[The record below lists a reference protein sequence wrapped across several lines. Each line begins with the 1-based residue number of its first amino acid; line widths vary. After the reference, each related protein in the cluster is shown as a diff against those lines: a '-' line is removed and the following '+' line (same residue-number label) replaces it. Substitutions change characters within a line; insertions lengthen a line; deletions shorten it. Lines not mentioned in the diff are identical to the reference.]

1 MQTLLPCLTA
11 RAARQADALLAWPGL
26 PAAVREEVQSP
37 FCFLCGSPRRLL
49 APQQMRGH
57 PKLWPLPT
65 KLAAQLS
72 PGLRPPASEVR
83 GLVGLRKRPGKAAGR
98 RLQAVRLDT
107 APRSMACSCSGR

>member
-1 MQTLLPCLTA
+1 MPRLTA

-26 PAAVREEVQSP
+26 PAALREEVQSP

-72 PGLRPPASEVR
+72 PGLRPPASGVR
-83 GLVGLRKRPGKAAGR
+83 APGGLRGRLGKRRAGGCR
-98 RLQAVRLDT
+98 
-107 APRSMACSCSGR
+107 PRAWTQPR